1 MLCWCWMNVD
11 YVALHGGDI
20 CFNVPFAMTRFQPRN
35 SSLTIGKISS
45 LIKTS
50 GLNERPGPFQHDV
63 FSILWY
69 LGVLLSSQISLLWHV
84 VHWKKWPCF
93 CEALRLEMQVKR
105 FELFRE
111 DIACRHNAVAFVS
124 FCRVCEGGQCWMLHC
139 QDVRDLVE
147 LTVDRM
153 DVYHLVPFRNY
164 WLLDAPQSAFIP
176 YRHLH
181 PASLARL
188 LSCIATWILFDF
200 SGFLGHVDSDCAAL
214 MTSDIRWERFSW
226 NFALCSFVK
235 AECRLG
241 HAHKHTQIIF

>member
-1 MLCWCWMNVD
+1 MLITLLCMV
-11 YVALHGGDI
+11 V
-20 CFNVPFAMTRFQPRN
+20 
-35 SSLTIGKISS
+35 ISVS
-45 LIKTS
+45 MSPL
-50 GLNERPGPFQHDV
+50 P
-63 FSILWY
+63 
-69 LGVLLSSQISLLWHV
+69 WHV
-84 VHWKKWPCF
+84 FNQGTLHLQSGKFQVWSRPADWTRGLVLFNMMFFQFCDIWAYCYPAKFRCFGMLFTEKKWPCF

-164 WLLDAPQSAFIP
+164 WLLNAPQSAFIP
-176 YRHLH
+176 CRHLH

>member
-1 MLCWCWMNVD
+1 
-11 YVALHGGDI
+11 
-20 CFNVPFAMTRFQPRN
+20 
-35 SSLTIGKISS
+35 
-45 LIKTS
+45 
-50 GLNERPGPFQHDV
+50 
-63 FSILWY
+63 
-69 LGVLLSSQISLLWHV
+69 
-84 VHWKKWPCF
+84 
-93 CEALRLEMQVKR
+93 
-105 FELFRE
+105 
-111 DIACRHNAVAFVS
+111 
-124 FCRVCEGGQCWMLHC
+124 MLHC

-164 WLLDAPQSAFIP
+164 WLLNAPQSAFIP